1 MKQSIILW
9 VSAAIITF
17 LIGFI
22 QNRISGTYPTS
33 GTIGI
38 DAQKVSYHL
47 KKIHRDKNNYDII
60 IRTDIKDLKG
70 IVKWRRVNENQI
82 WNSDTLKYLDGILK
96 ITIPKQD
103 PMNEIEYKITLSHN
117 QEEYFIPSNSY
128 EKILFVGSA
137 PLSIIIHY
145 YLTLFAGILL
155 AVRAGLEF
163 FSSKPRLRL
172 YSIFTLISF
181 FACAMIFAPVQ
192 KAYERG
198 AIGIYVP
205 GVGKIFQVWLVML
218 VLIWI
223 MNLILIS
230 YTKHH
235 KSCVL
240 ISTMLT
246 VIIFLSQ
253 NFI

>member
-9 VSAAIITF
+9 VSAVIITF
-17 LIGFI
+17 LIGFV

-33 GTIGI
+33 GTIGV

-47 KKIHRDKNNYDII
+47 KKIHRDKNDYNII
-60 IRTDIKDLKG
+60 IWTEIKDLNG
-70 IVKWRRVNENQI
+70 IVKWRKVNENLA
-82 WNSDTLKYLDGILK
+82 WNSDTMKYSDGILEAA
-96 ITIPKQD
+96 IPKQD
-103 PMNEIEYKITLSHN
+103 PMIEVEYKIALRYN
-117 QEEYFIPSNSY
+117 QKEYFVPSSSH
-128 EKILFVGSA
+128 EKILFLGST

-163 FSSKPRLRL
+163 FNSKPRLRL

-192 KAYERG
+192 KAYELG
-198 AIGIYVP
+198 AIGKYVP
-205 GVGKIFQVWLVML
+205 GVGKIFQGWLVNL

-230 YTKHH
+230 YTKHP
-235 KSCVL
+235 KSWVL
-240 ISTMLT
+240 TSTILT

-253 NFI
+253 NFM